1 MTTARARAP
10 HLDQILGPAD
20 DTVTFFQPRAM
31 VYVTMLWVIAA
42 VWVTALALHILLRF
56 AIGNAPSGNAV
67 VTYLEAAL
75 IVPVVL
81 AAVILLFAWRRLG
94 WLHSSMHGLDFA
106 ATGRKPVHLPWAGVA
121 AVALRH
127 RGPFTELVITPVA
140 EDFAT
145 IGDAPA
151 GAAIVTYLEVALIV
165 PVVLA
170 AVILLLAWRRLGW
183 LHSSMHGLDFAATG
197 RKPVH
202 LPWAGVAA
210 VALRHRGP
218 FTELVV
224 TPVAED
230 FATVGA
236 AAARRP
242 RMRRRGGEVSYLV
255 DVGLMSPGPE
265 VLLAELHRRLPDK
278 V

>member
-1 MTTARARAP
+1 M
-10 HLDQILGPAD
+10 LGPAD

-42 VWVTALALHILLRF
+42 VWVTALALHLLIRF
-56 AIGNAPSGNAV
+56 AIGDAPTGGAI

-81 AAVILLFAWRRLG
+81 AAVMLLLAWRRLG

-145 IGDAPA
+145 IGDAA
-151 GAAIVTYLEVALIV
+151 G
-165 PVVLA
+165 
-170 AVILLLAWRRLGW
+170 
-183 LHSSMHGLDFAATG
+183 
-197 RKPVH
+197 
-202 LPWAGVAA
+202 
-210 VALRHRGP
+210 
-218 FTELVV
+218 
-224 TPVAED
+224 
-230 FATVGA
+230 
-236 AAARRP
+236 RRP
-242 RMRRRGGEVSYLV
+242 RMRRRGGEVAYLV

-265 VLLAELHRRLPDK
+265 VLLAELHRRLPTK